1 MSRLD
6 RNQSIVSCI
15 VAGLDIDREVANDF
29 IKDILD
35 RGEEKIEFKKLK
47 SKSKV
52 WNLQP
57 LDRKYWAKGGSIM
70 RKMTVGSF
78 LKKYSTGKYFLML
91 DKEMIYIKNGLVAV
105 GDVGMKSKINHGL
118 KIK

>member
-6 RNQSIVSCI
+6 RNQSIVSCC
-15 VAGLDIDREVANDF
+15 VAGLDLDRDFVNDF
-29 IKDILD
+29 IANLFDKDKEVIN
-35 RGEEKIEFKKLK
+35 FKELK
-47 SKSKV
+47 SNHKV
-52 WNLQP
+52 WNMES

-78 LKKYSTGKYFLML
+78 LKKFDKGRYFLML
-91 DKEMIYIKNGLVAV
+91 DKEMIYIKDGFVAV